1 MNPAGFLFR
10 TFLLAVFTLSLVAGA
25 IVTDYYLRHEI
36 TRKAKRF
43 LAANGVEL
51 TPSSAIQAA
60 EAGEL
65 SLLEKLSHAGVSM
78 GVSDHSGRT
87 PLLAAI
93 QSRNLQVVD
102 YLIKRD
108 PVQESINLVSV
119 EEKLTPLA
127 AALGG
132 RNFALADRLLK
143 AGADQNVEN
152 AAGIPFL
159 LKAVEERDKEMLDY
173 LLSKS
178 ADVNYQGAHAVRAI
192 AIASSNNDLD
202 TMRRLFDAGADPN
215 ERGIMGSPL
224 LVEAVKEQ
232 SAEKFSLLIERGASV
247 NAEVELGSETPVSA
261 LSYAIELG
269 NVAMQE
275 ALLEKG
281 ASPEVF
287 DEVGNPVLVRV
298 VRDLDQ
304 ETTDRLL
311 SAGASPDIADR
322 EGDYPLGIALDAEDL
337 DFVDLLLEHSA
348 DPSFAPEGELT
359 PLERAIS
366 QGQIA
371 AANQLIL
378 AGADLDEENMLA
390 MAYEGRDDPMMSLL
404 LASGVSPESKLP
416 GTGERVFDAAIHDGA
431 TSAVRTLLA
440 AGASIGDNL
449 WAALL
454 TGQDDLIR
462 LILDA
467 GADPRQLGPEGQDP
481 LDFCLKQQR
490 YKAARNLLDGG
501 ANPNA
506 RFDDS
511 ESWLTKSIREGNSD
525 IALAL
530 IEAGAEVKG
539 IRAKDGH
546 TLLGWSI
553 AHEMADVVEALL
565 NSGADPDSEERAPA
579 RSEFAEH
586 FESTTFRYHLKVDR
600 RIRPIMM
607 AAAQRNHELAQML
620 MDAGAN
626 GRAYTPRYLMAAI
639 IGSWYKDSDM
649 QQIALLGKV
658 PNPQPRK
665 VVVDLSSQR
674 VTLYENGVAT
684 YSTRCSTGKA
694 GHRTPTGEYVISD
707 RHRHHRSSI
716 YGSSMPFFQRFSFS
730 AFGLHQGHLPGYPAS
745 AGCIRLPYDGAR
757 HLFGKLKVGDYAVI
771 QH

>member
-43 LAANGVEL
+43 LAANGIEL
-51 TPSSAIQAA
+51 SPSSAVEAA
-60 EAGEL
+60 HKGEI
-65 SLLEKLSHAGVSM
+65 SLLEKLSHAGVNM

-102 YLIKRD
+102 YLIRRG
-108 PVQESINLVSV
+108 PVKDSVNQASI
-119 EEKLTPLA
+119 EDRLTPLSV
-127 AALGG
+127 ALSD
-132 RNFALADRLLK
+132 RNFELADRLLK
-143 AGADQNVEN
+143 VGASEN
-152 AAGIPFL
+152 PETSAGIPFL
-159 LKAVEERDKEMLDY
+159 LEAIEKDDTELMDY

-178 ADVNYQGAHAVRAI
+178 VDVNHKGAHAVRAI
-192 AIASSNNDLD
+192 AIAAAKDDLK
-202 TMRRLFDAGADPN
+202 TMRRLFKEGADPN
-215 ERGIMGSPL
+215 ERGVTGNPL
-224 LVEAVKEQ
+224 LIDAVKEQ
-232 SAEKFSLLIERGASV
+232 HQEKFALLLEKGASV
-247 NAEVELGSETPVSA
+247 NSHVELGSDMPVSA
-261 LSYAIELG
+261 LSYAIELE
-269 NVAMQE
+269 NVEMQE
-275 ALLEKG
+275 ILLEKG
-281 ASPEVF
+281 ATPDVY
-287 DEVGNPVLVRV
+287 DETGNPVLVNV
-298 VRDLDQ
+298 VREFDSQ
-304 ETTDRLL
+304 TSVRLL
-311 SAGASPDIADR
+311 KAGASPNISDS
-322 EGDYPLGIALDAEDL
+322 EGNFPVGFAISEENL
-337 DFVDLLLEHSA
+337 DFLDLLLGHGA
-348 DPSFAPEGELT
+348 DPSFSPEGQAS
-359 PLERAIS
+359 PLLQAIA
-366 QGQIA
+366 QGHIA
-371 AANQLIL
+371 MTNQLIV
-378 AGADLDEENMLA
+378 AGAKLDKETMLA
-390 MAYEGRDDPMMSLL
+390 MAYENRDDPMMGLL

-416 GTGERVFDAAIHDGA
+416 GSEERVFDVAIHDGA

-481 LDFCLKQQR
+481 LDFCLKQGR
-490 YKAARNLLDGG
+490 YKAARILLEGG

-506 RFDDS
+506 RFDNS
-511 ESWLTKSIREGNSD
+511 ESWLSKSIREGNAD
-525 IALAL
+525 MALAL
-530 IEAGAEVKG
+530 LESGAEVKG

-553 AHEMADVVEALL
+553 AHQMTNVVQALL

-579 RSEFAEH
+579 RSEFAKH
-586 FESTTFRYHLKVDR
+586 FESSTFRYHLKVDR

-649 QQIALLGKV
+649 QQIALIGKV

-707 RHRHHRSSI
+707 RHRHHNSSI
-716 YGSSMPFFQRFSFS
+716 YGSSMPYFQRFSFS

-757 HLFGKLKVGDYAVI
+757 HLFSKLKVGDYAVI
-771 QH
+771 QP